1 MRKSSKY
8 PVFVFMLS
16 EICILTLSFLIFTFL
31 KNNRAGILEG
41 LHYMHIR
48 SIAHRD
54 MKPENVLISKDGF
67 PIIVDFGF
75 AKEIKDK
82 SFTLC
87 GSPLYIAPENI
98 LGKGHDLSCDYWS
111 WACMVMEMLTGV
123 TPFEFSATDQNS
135 LFKSIVQLNHDV
147 RGPPIAMDLVKRV
160 LVRSKQRLGNLAGGT
175 RDLKEHAWF
184 QGHVDFVKLANM
196 DSDVPYKPEVKDPLD
211 AAELVNQE
219 QEKRG
224 RKEQPLTKREQD
236 MFAKLDSMYADI
248 KGDGKRVRFQHWASQ
263 RSL

>member
-1 MRKSSKY
+1 MFIYTHIHIVPVCNTDCSFSKL
-8 PVFVFMLS
+8 F
-16 EICILTLSFLIFTFL
+16 
-31 KNNRAGILEG
+31 RAGILEG

-67 PIIVDFGF
+67 PIIVDLGF

-82 SFTLC
+82 SYTLC

-111 WACMVMEMLTGV
+111 WACMIHEMLTGT
-123 TPFEFSATDQNS
+123 TPFESHATDQSS
-135 LFKSIVQLNHDV
+135 LFKAIVKQKYDLSGPPVAVQL
-147 RGPPIAMDLVKRV
+147 IKKV
-160 LVRSKQRLGNLAGGT
+160 LVRPQQRLGNLAGGA

-184 QGHVDFVKLANM
+184 KDDVDFVKLANK
-196 DSDVPYKPEVKDPLD
+196 DSGVPWKPKVDDPLD
-211 AAELVNQE
+211 AAEFDNYNETTATLE
-219 QEKRG
+219 
-224 RKEQPLTKREQD
+224 PLTKREQQKFAELD
-236 MFAKLDSMYADI
+236 AFYAKLKQED
-248 KGDGKRVRFQHWASQ
+248 KRPTFQNWLSQ